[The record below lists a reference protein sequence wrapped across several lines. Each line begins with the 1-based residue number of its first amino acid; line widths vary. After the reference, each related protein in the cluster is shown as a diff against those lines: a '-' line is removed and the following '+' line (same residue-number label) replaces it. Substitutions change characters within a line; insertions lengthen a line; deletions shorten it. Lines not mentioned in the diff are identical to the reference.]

1 MERRRMMMAKA
12 QEVEEMKEWQLI
24 YDGNLGSA
32 TRRIELTK
40 DMNGTPIADL
50 GLTEWICE
58 AKFVVEQA
66 GSLNVDGIPT
76 NVQINAKNT
85 DVSTALKHSICRKL
99 NPFGSF
105 YMCTFEN
112 QNNAI
117 KMSAPNVINLSSVGT
132 SAIESIVFTSS
143 TWQSNFTTDTYIKI
157 YGR

>member
-1 MERRRMMMAKA
+1 MERRRIMLMSG
-12 QEVEEMKEWQLI
+12 QEEEEMKEWQLI
-24 YDGNLGSA
+24 YDGNLESA

-66 GSLNVDGIPT
+66 RTLYVDGITT

-85 DVSTALKHSICRKL
+85 DASTALKHSICRKL

-132 SAIESIVFTSS
+132 STIESIVFSNS
-143 TWQSNFTTDTYIKI
+143 TWQSNFTTDTHIKI

>member
-1 MERRRMMMAKA
+1 MAKA
-12 QEVEEMKEWQLI
+12 QEVENMKEWQLI
-24 YDGNLGSA
+24 YDGNLESA
-32 TRRIELTK
+32 TRTIELTK

-66 GSLNVDGIPT
+66 GTLYVDRIPT

-85 DVSTALKHSICRKL
+85 DASTALKHSICRKL

-105 YMCTFEN
+105 YMCTPEN
-112 QNNAI
+112 QNNTI
-117 KMSAPNVINLSSVGT
+117 KMSVPNVINLSSIGT
-132 SAIESIVFTSS
+132 SAIESIVFANS
-143 TWQSNFTTDTYIKI
+143 TWQSNFTTDTHIKI

>member
-1 MERRRMMMAKA
+1 
-12 QEVEEMKEWQLI
+12 
-24 YDGNLGSA
+24 
-32 TRRIELTK
+32 
-40 DMNGTPIADL
+40 MNGTPIADL

-66 GSLNVDGIPT
+66 GVLSVDLIPT
-76 NVQINAKNT
+76 SARIDAKNT

-105 YMCTFEN
+105 YMCTYEN

-117 KMSAPNVINLSSVGT
+117 KMSAPNVINLSSAGT
-132 SAIESIVFTSS
+132 STIESIVFVNSS
-143 TWQSNFTTDTYIKI
+143 WQSNFTTDTYIKI

>member
-1 MERRRMMMAKA
+1 MMAKA
-12 QEVEEMKEWQLI
+12 QEVENMKEWQLI
-24 YDGNLGSA
+24 YDGNLESA
-32 TRRIELTK
+32 TRTIELTK

-66 GSLNVDGIPT
+66 GALYVDRIPT

-85 DVSTALKHSICRKL
+85 DASTALKHSICRKL

-105 YMCTFEN
+105 YMCTPEN
-112 QNNAI
+112 QNNTI
-117 KMSAPNVINLSSVGT
+117 KMSVPNVINLSSIGT
-132 SAIESIVFTSS
+132 SAIESIVFTNS
-143 TWQSNFTTDTYIKI
+143 TWQSNFTTDTHIKI

>member
-1 MERRRMMMAKA
+1 MLRRRMMMAKA

-24 YDGNLGSA
+24 YDGNLESA

-58 AKFVVEQA
+58 AKFVVDQVGA
-66 GSLNVDGIPT
+66 LYVDRIPT

-85 DVSTALKHSICRKL
+85 DASTALKHSICRKL

-105 YMCTFEN
+105 YMCTPEN
-112 QNNAI
+112 QNNTI
-117 KMSAPNVINLSSVGT
+117 KMSAPNVINLSSIGT
-132 SAIESIVFTSS
+132 SAIESIVFTNS
-143 TWQSNFTTDTYIKI
+143 TWQSNFTTDTHIKI

>member
-1 MERRRMMMAKA
+1 MMMAKG

-24 YDGNLGSA
+24 YDGNLESV
-32 TRRIELTK
+32 TRIIELTK

-58 AKFVVEQA
+58 AKFVVEQI
-66 GSLNVDGIPT
+66 GGLYVDGIPT
-76 NVQINAKNT
+76 SVQINAKNT

-112 QNNAI
+112 QNNAV

-132 SAIESIVFTSS
+132 STFESITFMNS
-143 TWQSNFTTDTYIKI
+143 TWQSKFTTDTYIKI